1 MPMIPTKVQ
10 ALFNTAIRSLLLH
23 RLRSLLTVLGLVFG
37 VASVIIMLA
46 VAEGASDEAQK
57 QIESLGVLN
66 IIVRSKKPVLEDK
79 NDDQSWVIQYGL
91 TKSDL
96 RRIKDTVPT
105 ARLITPMREFVQTC
119 RREENAIDTPILGVH
134 ANYDELNRLKI
145 SSGRFLENA
154 DLKYVRNV
162 CVIGADVASELF
174 GYKSALGKSV
184 RIGPSQYFR
193 VVGVAKWK
201 TPSAGIGSSLS
212 SQDFNKFVYVPLT
225 TDHARFGEVLHR
237 REQGQFTAEKIEL
250 SQITVEVKEMS
261 QVQTTSRVLESLLA
275 QVHDKDDFA
284 VVVPLDLLEQSRKT
298 QQIFRYVLGSV
309 AAISLLVGGIGIMNI
324 MLATV
329 SERQREIGIRRA
341 LGANRMD
348 IVTQFLIE
356 TVVLSFVGAT
366 IGVLVGVT
374 VPSFVSW
381 ASDLPTKIV
390 WWSPMIATLVA
401 LITGI
406 VFGIYP
412 ARQAAM
418 MDPIE
423 ALRSV

>member
-1 MPMIPTKVQ
+1 M
-10 ALFNTAIRSLLLH
+10 
-23 RLRSLLTVLGLVFG
+23 
-37 VASVIIMLA
+37 IIMLA

-57 QIESLGVLN
+57 QIQSLGVLN
-66 IIVRSKKPVLEDK
+66 IIIRSKKPVIQDQNQE
-79 NDDQSWVIQYGL
+79 QSWVVKYGL
-91 TKSDL
+91 TYGDL
-96 RRIKDTVPT
+96 RRIEDTIPS
-105 ARLITPMREFVQTC
+105 AKLITPMREFIQTC
-119 RREENAIDTPILGVH
+119 RREDNALDTPVLGVY
-134 ANYDELNRLKI
+134 ANYDELNRIEI
-145 SSGRFLENA
+145 SSGRFLENS
-154 DLKYVRNV
+154 DLKYTRNT

-174 GYKSALGKSV
+174 GYKSPLGNSIRV
-184 RIGPSQYFR
+184 GTNHYFR

-201 TPSAGIGSSLS
+201 TPSAGVGSSLS

-225 TDHARFGEVLHR
+225 TDKARFGEVLYR
-237 REQGQFTAEKIEL
+237 RNQGQSTAENIQL
-250 SQITVEVKEMS
+250 SQITVEVADVSE
-261 QVQTTSRVLESLLA
+261 VQPTSRVLESLLSR
-275 QVHDKDDFA
+275 VHKKDDFA

-298 QQIFRYVLGSV
+298 EQIFRYVLGSV

-341 LGANRMD
+341 LGANRTD

-366 IGVLVGVT
+366 IGVLLGMT
-374 VPSFVSW
+374 VPSLVSW

-390 WWSPMIATLVA
+390 WWSPAIATLVA
-401 LITGI
+401 LGTGI
-406 VFGIYP
+406 LFGIYP